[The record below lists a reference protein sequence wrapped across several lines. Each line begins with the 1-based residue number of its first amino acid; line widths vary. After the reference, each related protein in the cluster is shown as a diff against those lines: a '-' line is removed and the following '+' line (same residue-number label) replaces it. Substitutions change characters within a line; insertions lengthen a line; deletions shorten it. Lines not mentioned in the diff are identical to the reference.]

1 MIQLSDYAP
10 VVLMLKYIKT
20 HLSVSH
26 MQTPLQIDR
35 KPLTATAW

>member
-1 MIQLSDYAP
+1 
-10 VVLMLKYIKT
+10 
-20 HLSVSH
+20 